1 MENERKCGDCRYFSQ
16 YYVKFDCRFMPVN
29 RGKCKLKRVGRNF
42 CSTDNPACNKWENG
56 EVLQKERKEAINDAI
71 INISKKLNE
80 IYSVLTEKE

>member
-1 MENERKCGDCRYFSQ
+1 
-16 YYVKFDCRFMPVN
+16 MPVN